1 MEDYLQFFDKMD
13 KLTPGVREVIRYA
26 QQEAGRLYHNYIG
39 TEHLLL
45 GIIRKGD
52 GLAVEV
58 LKNCGVDLDTLKLEI
73 ESLVPQGNEFTL
85 LSTPEPLESAKRACQ
100 YARDYA
106 RRYKHSWIGTEHLLL
121 GLLREEDGIASKVLH
136 SLGLDEKT
144 AKQEV
149 HNVLETHIP
158 KQKDMVESKSKTPH
172 LDSFGRDLT
181 ELARESKLDP
191 VIGRENEIQ
200 RILQILC
207 RRTKNNPVLLGEP
220 GVGKTAIVEG
230 LAQKIVSEDIPEPLM
245 NKRVLCLDLAAI
257 VAGTKY
263 RGQFE
268 ERLKAIMNE
277 IRKSKDV
284 IIFIDEIHTLVGAG
298 AAEGAIDA
306 SNILKPALSRGEIQC
321 IGATTLDEYRKYIE
335 KDGALERRFQTIN
348 IDPPS
353 VDDTIKILR
362 GLKERYEEHH
372 GVEYTE
378 ESLVAAANLSNRYI
392 SDRYLPDKALD
403 VIDEA
408 GSRARLEVETK
419 PKEIIETERKIHE
432 IEINIETLKKQ
443 AAFEECAELKKEK
456 ESLILERENK
466 YRDWKLYRSQRNLRR
481 VITEDD
487 VAQIIAKWTG
497 IPMTKIEE
505 GESRKLL
512 RMESELS
519 KRVVGQEEAIGLLAK
534 AIRLTRSGLRDP
546 RRPSGA
552 FIFMGPTGVGKTELA
567 KVLAE
572 FLFDNENAL
581 VRVDMSEYMEKFAV
595 SRLIGAP
602 PGYVGYEEGGQLTE
616 KIRRKPFSV
625 VLLDEIEKAHPDV
638 FNILLQVL
646 DDGRLTDNLG
656 HTVDFRNTIIIMTAN
671 IGTKKITSMGF
682 QAGTDRDMYEDM
694 KKRLLGEVKKVFR
707 PEFLNRVDDVVVFK
721 ELNTED
727 IKKIIEKMIVE
738 INDRLKSKG
747 IRLHIDPAAKE
758 FLLFK
763 GYEPEYGARHLKRT
777 IQQYIEDPL
786 SMHLLKREFAE
797 NSEIEVTV
805 EDGLIKFHSMEGLS
819 V

>member
-1 MEDYLQFFDKMD
+1 MFFDKMD
-13 KLTPGVREVIRYA
+13 KLTPGVREVIKYA

-58 LKNCGVDLDTLKLEI
+58 LKNCGIDLDTLKLEI
-73 ESLVPQGNEFTL
+73 ENLVPQGNEFTL
-85 LSTPEPLESAKRACQ
+85 LSTPEPYESAKRACQ

-106 RRYKHSWIGTEHLLL
+106 RRYKHNWIGTEHLLL
-121 GLLREEDGIASKVLH
+121 GLLREQDGIASKVLH
-136 SLGLDEKT
+136 SMGLDEKT

-158 KQKDMVESKSKTPH
+158 KPRDIAESKSKTPH

-181 ELARESKLDP
+181 ELAREQKLDP

-268 ERLKAIMNE
+268 ERLKAIMSE

-335 KDGALERRFQTIN
+335 KDGALERRFQTIMV
-348 IDPPS
+348 DPPN
-353 VDDTIKILR
+353 VEDTIEILK
-362 GLKERYEEHH
+362 GLRERYEEHH
-372 GVEYTE
+372 GVEYTKD
-378 ESLVAAANLSNRYI
+378 SLIAAANLSNRYI

-408 GSRARLEVETK
+408 GSMARLEVETK
-419 PKEIIETERKIHE
+419 PKEIVAVERKIHE
-432 IEINIETLKKQ
+432 VETQIETLKKQ

-456 ESLILERENK
+456 EVFILERENK
-466 YRDWKLYRSQRNLRR
+466 YRDWKLSRSQKSFKRL
-481 VITEDD
+481 ITEED

-497 IPMTKIEE
+497 IPITKIEE
-505 GESRKLL
+505 GESQKLL

-519 KRVVGQEEAIGLLAK
+519 RRIIGQEGALSLLAK

-567 KVLAE
+567 KALTE

-581 VRVDMSEYMEKFAV
+581 VRIDMSEYMEKFAV

-656 HTVDFRNTIIIMTAN
+656 HTVDFRNTIIIMTTN
-671 IGTKKITSMGF
+671 IGTKKAISMGF
-682 QAGTDRDMYEDM
+682 QAKSDKDMYEDM
-694 KKRLLGEVKKVFR
+694 KKRLLAEVKKVFR
-707 PEFLNRVDDVVVFK
+707 PEFLNRVDDIVVFK
-721 ELNTED
+721 ELSTED
-727 IKKIIEKMIVE
+727 IRKIIDKMIGE
-738 INDRLKSKG
+738 INDRLKYKG
-747 IRLHIDPAAKE
+747 IRLHIDSSAKE
-758 FLLFK
+758 FLLLK

-786 SMHLLKREFAE
+786 STHILKGDFSD

-805 EDGLIKFHSMEGLS
+805 EDGIIKFHSMEGLS